1 MSAPPP
7 VIVTLDQVRATARDI
22 VNHEGTRRAIGVS
35 VHHVLA
41 MAHTVCALDDI
52 ARLSAEYLT
61 ARDAMFQPGA
71 SSDGAANL
79 AAHYRLQEI
88 VADLHAELTALG
100 FLTSPEQEKTDERV
114 Q

>member
-1 MSAPPP
+1 MTAPPP

-41 MAHTVCALDDI
+41 MAHMACALDDI
-52 ARLSAEYLT
+52 AKAAAEMLQAAERHRQSAN
-61 ARDAMFQPGA
+61 AGNVDAEVSALEDMGEHEA
-71 SSDGAANL
+71 VL
-79 AAHYRLQEI
+79 ADA
-88 VADLHAELTALG
+88 LTALG
-100 FLTSPEQEKTDERV
+100 FLTPPAQEKTDERT

>member
-7 VIVTLDQVRATARDI
+7 VIVTLDEVRATARDI
-22 VNHEGTRRAIGVS
+22 VNHDGTRRAIGVS

-52 ARLSAEYLT
+52 AK
-61 ARDAMFQPGA
+61 
-71 SSDGAANL
+71 AA
-79 AAHYRLQEI
+79 
-88 VADLHAELTALG
+88 AELIKEAGRHRAASVSGDIDVEVSALEDMAGNEATLADALMALG
-100 FLTSPEQEKTDERV
+100 FLSPEQETTDASA

>member
-7 VIVTLDQVRATARDI
+7 VIVTLDEVRATARDI
-22 VNHEGTRRAIGVS
+22 VNHDGTRRAIGVS

-52 ARLSAEYLT
+52 AKAAAEYFT
-61 ARDAMFQPGA
+61 ARAAMSPAGVPFDDAA
-71 SSDGAANL
+71 SAA
-79 AAHYRLQEI
+79 AVERLQQSA
-88 VADLHAELTALG
+88 ADLCAGLAALG
-100 FLTSPEQEKTDERV
+100 FLNSSDQEKTDERT

>member
-22 VNHEGTRRAIGVS
+22 VNQDGTRRAIGVS

-41 MAHTVCALDDI
+41 MAHMVCALDDI
-52 ARLSAEYLT
+52 ARLSAEYVT
-61 ARDAMFQPGA
+61 ARDAMFQAGK
-71 SSDGAANL
+71 SGDAAAEHAADDRL
-79 AAHYRLQEI
+79 AEI
-88 VADLHAELTALG
+88 DADLRAGLTALG
-100 FLTSPEQEKTDERV
+100 FLTSTDQEKTNERA